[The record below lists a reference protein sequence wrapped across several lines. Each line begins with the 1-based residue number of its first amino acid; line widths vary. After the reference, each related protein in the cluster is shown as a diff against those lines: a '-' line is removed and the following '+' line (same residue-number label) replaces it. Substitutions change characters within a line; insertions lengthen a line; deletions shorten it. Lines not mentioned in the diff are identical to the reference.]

1 MTPAAGGLNPILA
14 VREKGASQV
23 FLRREM
29 ILLRDYRRGII
40 CRKSSPGKEDSGMG
54 HFSVSVVGKDRP
66 GIVAEVSRILFE
78 QGCNIEDSTCTILSG
93 QFAMILVVTHPKMA
107 AGEINPA
114 FEEVRSKMGL
124 MVTLHA
130 LKEEEVVHE
139 KAFSGQP
146 HIISVYGA
154 DRPGIVY
161 MVTKELARRKV
172 NITDLNTQVVG
183 SKDRPVYVMVL
194 EVDVPEG
201 VDMKEL
207 DKEFDRIRKELSVS
221 ITVRPI
227 ETMEL

>member
-1 MTPAAGGLNPILA
+1 
-14 VREKGASQV
+14 
-23 FLRREM
+23 
-29 ILLRDYRRGII
+29 
-40 CRKSSPGKEDSGMG
+40 MG

-93 QFAMILVVTHPKMA
+93 QFAMILVVFHPSFTTV
-107 AGEINPA
+107 AGLDPA
-114 FEEVRSKMGL
+114 FDEVRSRMRL
-124 MVTLHA
+124 IVTVHA
-130 LKEEEVVHE
+130 LKDEEVVHE
-139 KAFSGQP
+139 KAFAGHP

-161 MVTKELARRKV
+161 TVTRELARRKV
-172 NITDLNTQVVG
+172 NITDLNTQVAG

-194 EVDVPEG
+194 EVDIPEG

-207 DKEFDRIRKELSVS
+207 EKEFDRIRKELSVS

-227 ETMEL
+227 ETLEL

>member
-1 MTPAAGGLNPILA
+1 
-14 VREKGASQV
+14 
-23 FLRREM
+23 
-29 ILLRDYRRGII
+29 
-40 CRKSSPGKEDSGMG
+40 MG

-93 QFAMILVVTHPKMA
+93 QFAMILVVFHPRFA
-107 AGEINPA
+107 ATGELNPA
-114 FEEVRSKMGL
+114 FEEVRSRMGL
-124 MVTLHA
+124 MVTVHA
-130 LKEEEVVHE
+130 LKDEEVVHE
-139 KAFSGQP
+139 KAFSGAP

-161 MVTKELARRKV
+161 MVAKELALRKV

-194 EVDVPEG
+194 EVDLPEG
-201 VDMKEL
+201 LDMKEL
-207 DKEFDRIRKELSVS
+207 EKEFDRIRKELSVS